1 MEQHPIP
8 QQITSYEF
16 KLIGDMTIKQF
27 GKAAGGIVIGL
38 LIKASPLVFFVKYP
52 LALASVGLGL
62 AMAFVPFRDRPIEK
76 WITGFLRSIYSP
88 TLFIWKKRADPNWL
102 DIDLSKKLIN
112 NQNEEEEDRPKKDF
126 KKVEEFL
133 NSIKNTKN
141 NVASWGQGLEMEEVD
156 QPGGEAGKLIS
167 VQVEPKKNTVEAGAV
182 LEQVKE
188 EKKVESSTWN
198 TGQGIKGREEGLKA
212 TGETVYG
219 DIPMPDRPQLPN
231 MLVGMVTLGGKIV
244 PDAIVDIK
252 DMTGNT
258 VRVLRTNM
266 LGQFKTATPLAPGNY
281 FITVENEGKTSSRVS
296 VEINNQIKEPLKIS
310 AEA

>member
-1 MEQHPIP
+1 
-8 QQITSYEF
+8 
-16 KLIGDMTIKQF
+16 MTIKQF

-52 LALASVGLGL
+52 LALASIGLGL

-76 WITGFLRSIYSP
+76 WILGFIRSIYSP
-88 TLFIWKKRADPNWL
+88 TIFTWKKKTDPNWL
-102 DIDLSKKLIN
+102 DIDLSKKLAKDN
-112 NQNEEEEDRPKKDF
+112 TEGEDLDRPKKDF
-126 KKVEEFL
+126 KRVEEFL
-133 NSIKNTKN
+133 NSIRNTKN
-141 NVASWGQGLEMEEVD
+141 NVASWGQGVEMEEAEQIKQENKVTIKQISKD
-156 QPGGEAGKLIS
+156 EPREVGKE
-167 VQVEPKKNTVEAGAV
+167 VEKKTDET
-182 LEQVKE
+182 
-188 EKKVESSTWN
+188 KVESSTWN
-198 TGQGIKGREEGLKA
+198 KGQETRGREEGLRA

-252 DMTGNT
+252 DMVGNT

-281 FITVENEGKTSSRVS
+281 FITVENEGKISTRVS

-310 AEA
+310 AET